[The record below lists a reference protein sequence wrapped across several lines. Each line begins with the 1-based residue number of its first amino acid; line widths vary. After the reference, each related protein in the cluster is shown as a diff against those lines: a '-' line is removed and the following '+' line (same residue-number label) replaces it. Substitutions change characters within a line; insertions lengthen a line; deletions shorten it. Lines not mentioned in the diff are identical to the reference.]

1 MNIQSMKAQSM
12 KAPAIDTA
20 TNTDTAQA
28 KPSSSSLPRVLK
40 PLKNLQ
46 GGCIRFSGA
55 VSGQVGDANSDLQ
68 CSIEVL
74 DSKLFSL
81 VVQQGVLGAA
91 EGYLRGYWTSDDL
104 VVLVQILVRN
114 RDRLDQM
121 NNSLVARFSQLALR
135 LWYAGRR
142 NDIEG
147 SQRNIAEHYDL
158 SNDFFKLFLDPTMMY
173 SSAVFESE
181 TQSLNAA
188 SIHKLDLICK
198 KLELKPFD
206 HVVEIGSGWGG
217 FAIYAA
223 KHYGCQVTTV
233 TISQAQYDEAV
244 ARVKQAGLEHRIS
257 VRMQD
262 YRDIQGQFDK
272 LVSIEMIEAVGHQ
285 YLSTYFEQCRKLLK
299 PNGLALIQAITID
312 DQRYEKALKT
322 VDYIKR
328 YIFPGSF
335 IPCTSLLVNQAAK
348 QSLRT
353 VGLQDI
359 GQSYALTLNHW
370 RQRFFEVLPEVRE
383 LGFDERFIRMWEFY
397 LCYCEG
403 GFKEGAI
410 STIQLLLQA
419 RSNHMNHV

>member
-12 KAPAIDTA
+12 KAPAIDTI
-20 TNTDTAQA
+20 TDTAQV
-28 KPSSSSLPRVLK
+28 KPSNSSLPRVLK
-40 PLKNLQ
+40 PLKDLQ
-46 GGCIRFSGA
+46 GGCIGFSGT
-55 VSGQVGDANSDLQ
+55 VTGQVGDATSDLQ
-68 CSIEVL
+68 CHIAVL
-74 DSKLFSL
+74 DSTLFSL

-91 EGYLRGYWTSDDL
+91 EGYLRGYWTCDDL

-142 NDIEG
+142 NDIQG

-158 SNDFFKLFLDPTMMY
+158 SNDFFKLFLDPTLMY
-173 SSAVFESE
+173 SSAVFESRNQ
-181 TQSLNAA
+181 TLDAA
-188 SIHKLDLICK
+188 SIHKLDLICQ

-233 TISQAQYDEAV
+233 TISHAQYDEAI
-244 ARVKQAGLEHRIS
+244 ARVKQAGLEHRVT

-312 DQRYEKALKT
+312 DQRYAKALKT

-335 IPCTSLLVNQAAK
+335 IPCTSLLVDQAAK
-348 QSLRT
+348 QNLRT

-370 RQRFFEVLPEVRE
+370 RQRFFTALPEVRE

-419 RSNHMNHV
+419 RSNQMHQV

>member
-1 MNIQSMKAQSM
+1 MNTQSMKA
-12 KAPAIDTA
+12 ATIDPVVNVNA
-20 TNTDTAQA
+20 DTNAAQA
-28 KPSSSSLPRVLK
+28 KPNSSLPRVLK
-40 PLKNLQ
+40 PLKNLH
-46 GGCIRFSGA
+46 GGCIRFSG
-55 VSGQVGDANSDLQ
+55 VVTGQVGDTNSDLQ
-68 CSIEVL
+68 CNIDVL

-121 NNSLVARFSQLALR
+121 NSSLVARFSQFVLR

-142 NDIEG
+142 NNIEG

-173 SSAVFESE
+173 SSAVFEAQNQTLE
-181 TQSLNAA
+181 AA
-188 SIHKLDLICK
+188 SVHKLELICQ

-206 HVVEIGSGWGG
+206 RVVEIGSGWGG

-244 ARVKQAGLEHRIS
+244 ARVKQAGLEHRVT

-262 YRDIQGQFDK
+262 YRDITGQFDK

-285 YLSTYFEQCRKLLK
+285 YLSTYFEQCRKLLR

-312 DQRYEKALKT
+312 DQRYAKALKT

-335 IPCTSLLVNQAAK
+335 IPCTSLLVDQAAK
-348 QSLRT
+348 QNLRT

-370 RQRFFEVLPEVRE
+370 RQRFFTALPEVQA
-383 LGFDERFIRMWEFY
+383 LGFDARFIRMWEFY

-419 RSNHMNHV
+419 RSNQMHQV

>member
-12 KAPAIDTA
+12 KAPAIDTT
-20 TNTDTAQA
+20 TNADIAQA
-28 KPSSSSLPRVLK
+28 KPSNSSLPRVLK

-55 VSGQVGDANSDLQ
+55 VSGQVGDANSELQ

-121 NNSLVARFSQLALR
+121 NSNLVARFSQLALR

-335 IPCTSLLVNQAAK
+335 IPCTSLLVNQAAR

-370 RQRFFEVLPEVRE
+370 RQRFFAALPEVRE